1 MMRKKQALYLG
12 MTAVGVAGFLAA
24 YPPHLSAQNTVAID
38 ADDIGGVVTG
48 PAGPEAGV
56 WVIAETT
63 DLGTK
68 MSKMVVTDDQGRY
81 VLPDLPKAKYKVWV
95 RGYGLVDSAK
105 VDSEPGKQLNL
116 TAMKAPNDKAA
127 AEYYPAIYWYSMIHA
142 PDASQFPGTG
152 PSGNGINPVMRTKGQ
167 YMDVLKT
174 NGCVTCHQLG
184 NKATREIPESLGKFA
199 SGYEAWTRRI
209 QSGQASTQMVNNIDR
224 LGTQA
229 TLKMLGDWTDRIA
242 AGEIPASKPTRPQG
256 VERNAVVTVWDWSN
270 PKAYL
275 HDATVSD
282 KRNPSINANGLIFG
296 ATENSTDMVPVFD
309 PKTNKAYE
317 VKLQVRDPKTPS
329 ESEVPM
335 FAASPYF
342 GDEKIWDGQT
352 SPHSLYYDQK
362 GRVWYTARIR
372 PAANPDWC
380 KAGSNHP
387 SAKVFPLTQSGRQ
400 LEIFDPKTEKYT
412 LIDTCFPTHHVQFGF
427 DKDNTAWVS
436 AGGPNVPVAGW
447 VNMRIL
453 DETGDEQKA
462 QGWTPFILDTNGN
475 GKRDTGWTEP
485 NQPVD
490 PTKDHRINVAFYGAS
505 PAHDG
510 SVWGTS
516 LAYPG
521 NLVRLDPTKE
531 NPSETALAELYEVPA
546 PGYGPR
552 GMDIDSKNVV
562 WIPLSSGHMAS
573 FDRTKCKVLNGPT
586 ATGKH
591 CPEGWTLYPF
601 PGPQLANEGSGGS
614 AEASYY
620 TWVDQHDVLG
630 LGKDVPFAT
639 GNLNES
645 LIALKDGK
653 MVNIVVP
660 YPMGF
665 YAKTFDGRIDD
676 ANAGWKGRGIWASA
690 GNRTPFHV
698 EGGKGNVPKLTKI
711 QLRNSPLDH

>member
-1 MMRKKQALYLG
+1 
-12 MTAVGVAGFLAA
+12 
-24 YPPHLSAQNTVAID
+24 
-38 ADDIGGVVTG
+38 
-48 PAGPEAGV
+48 
-56 WVIAETT
+56 
-63 DLGTK
+63 
-68 MSKMVVTDDQGRY
+68 
-81 VLPDLPKAKYKVWV
+81 
-95 RGYGLVDSAK
+95 
-105 VDSEPGKQLNL
+105 
-116 TAMKAPNDKAA
+116 
-127 AEYYPAIYWYSMIHA
+127 
-142 PDASQFPGTG
+142 
-152 PSGNGINPVMRTKGQ
+152 
-167 YMDVLKT
+167 
-174 NGCVTCHQLG
+174 
-184 NKATREIPESLGKFA
+184 
-199 SGYEAWTRRI
+199 
-209 QSGQASTQMVNNIDR
+209 
-224 LGTQA
+224 
-229 TLKMLGDWTDRIA
+229 
-242 AGEIPASKPTRPQG
+242 
-256 VERNAVVTVWDWSN
+256 
-270 PKAYL
+270 
-275 HDATVSD
+275 
-282 KRNPSINANGLIFG
+282 
-296 ATENSTDMVPVFD
+296 
-309 PKTNKAYE
+309 
-317 VKLQVRDPKTPS
+317 
-329 ESEVPM
+329 
-335 FAASPYF
+335 
-342 GDEKIWDGQT
+342 
-352 SPHSLYYDQK
+352 
-362 GRVWYTARIR
+362 
-372 PAANPDWC
+372 
-380 KAGSNHP
+380 
-387 SAKVFPLTQSGRQ
+387 
-400 LEIFDPKTEKYT
+400 
-412 LIDTCFPTHHVQFGF
+412 
-427 DKDNTAWVS
+427 
-436 AGGPNVPVAGW
+436 VAGW

>member
-1 MMRKKQALYLG
+1 MKIARAWYLG
-12 MTAVGVAGFLAA
+12 AAVFGVAGVLAA
-24 YPPHLSAQNTVAID
+24 GPLTAQVTVTID

-48 PAGPEAGV
+48 PGGPEAGV

-68 MSKMVVTDDQGRY
+68 FAKMVVTDDQGRY

-105 VDSEPGKQLNL
+105 VDSEPGKTLNL
-116 TAMKAPNDKAA
+116 RATPAPNAAAA
-127 AEYYPAIYWYSMIHA
+127 AEYYPAIYWYSMIRV
-142 PDASQFPGTG
+142 PEKGEFPGTAA
-152 PSGNGINPVMRTKGQ
+152 NGFNPAMKSQGEFLNLV
-167 YMDVLKT
+167 KT

-184 NKATREIPESLGKFA
+184 NKATRTIPKALGEFKN
-199 SGYEAWTRRI
+199 GHEAWTRRI
-209 QSGQASTQMVNNIDR
+209 QSGQAGLNMVNTMDR
-224 LGTQA
+224 MGTQG
-229 TLKMLGDWTDRIA
+229 TLRMFGDWTDRVA
-242 AGEIPASKPTRPQG
+242 KGELPATKPQRPQG

-620 TWVDQHDVLG
+620 TWVDQHNILG

>member
-1 MMRKKQALYLG
+1 MRTKRAFYLG
-12 MTAVGVAGFLAA
+12 ATALGLAGFVAA
-24 YPPHLSAQNTVAID
+24 FPLHVGAQNTVAID
-38 ADDIGGVVTG
+38 ADDIGGVVTSSK
-48 PAGPEAGV
+48 GPEAGV

-68 MSKMVVTDDQGRY
+68 MSRSVVTDDQGRY
-81 VLPDLPKAKYKVWV
+81 VIPDLPKAKYKVWV
-95 RGYGLVDSAK
+95 RGYGLVDSTK

-116 TAMKAPNDKAA
+116 TATIAPNDKAA
-127 AEYYPAIYWYSMIHA
+127 AEYYPAIYWFSMVHVPGA
-142 PDASQFPGTG
+142 DQFPGTG
-152 PSGNGINPVMRTKGQ
+152 PSGNGFEPGMRTQGV
-167 YMDVLKT
+167 MLDVLKT

-184 NKATREIPESLGKFA
+184 NQATRTIPDSLGKFA
-199 SGYEAWTRRI
+199 NGYEAWTRRI
-209 QSGQASTQMVNNIDR
+209 QSGQASSQMVNNINR
-224 LGTQA
+224 MGAQGA
-229 TLKMLGDWTDRIA
+229 LKMLGDWTDRVA
-242 AGEIPASKPTRPQG
+242 AGEIPATKPRRPEG
-256 VERNAVVTVWDWSN
+256 VERNAVVTTFDWSN

-282 KRNPSINANGLIFG
+282 KRDPSINANGLIFG
-296 ATENSTDMVPVFD
+296 ASENSTDMVPVFD
-309 PKTNKAYE
+309 PVKMQAYE

-329 ESEVPM
+329 TADAPM
-335 FAASPYF
+335 FAPSPYN
-342 GDEKIWDGQT
+342 GDEKLWDAQT
-352 SPHSLYYDQK
+352 DPHSLYYDQK

-372 PAANPDWC
+372 PPANPDWC

-387 SAKVFPLTQSGRQ
+387 SAKVFPLQASGRQ
-400 LEIFDPKTEKYT
+400 LEIYDPKTKKYT

-462 QGWTPFILDTNGN
+462 QGWTPFIVDTNGN
-475 GKRDTGWTEP
+475 GKRDAGWTEP
-485 NQPVD
+485 NQPID

-510 SVWGTS
+510 TVWGTS
-516 LAYPG
+516 LAHPG
-521 NLVRLDPTKE
+521 NLVRLDPTQP
-531 NPSETALAELYEVPA
+531 NPAETALAEIYEVPA

-552 GMDIDSKNVV
+552 GMDVDTKGVV
-562 WIPLSSGHMAS
+562 WIPLASGHMAS

-601 PGPQLANEGSGGS
+601 PGPKLVGDTGTGS

-630 LGKDVPFAT
+630 LGKDTPFAT
-639 GNLNES
+639 GNENES

-653 MVNIVVP
+653 MINIVVP

-698 EGGKGNVPKLTKI
+698 EGGKGNTPKLTKI
-711 QLRNSPLDH
+711 QLRPDPLAH

>member
-1 MMRKKQALYLG
+1 MMKTRQAFYLG
-12 MTAVGVAGFLAA
+12 ATALGVAGFLAA
-24 YPPHLSAQNTVAID
+24 YQVNAQNTVAID
-38 ADDIGGVVTG
+38 ADDIGGVVTSSKG
-48 PAGPEAGV
+48 AEAGV

-68 MSKMVVTDDQGRY
+68 MSRSVVTDDQGRY
-81 VLPDLPKAKYKVWV
+81 VIPDLPKGKYKVWV
-95 RGYGLVDSAK
+95 RGYGLVDSPK

-116 TAMKAPNDKAA
+116 TAVVAPNEKAA
-127 AEYYPAIYWYSMIHA
+127 AEYYPAIYWFSMIHV
-142 PDASQFPGTG
+142 PGVDQFPGTAA
-152 PSGNGINPVMRTKGQ
+152 NGFEPRIRSQGEML
-167 YMDVLKT
+167 DVLKT

-184 NKATREIPESLGKFA
+184 NKATRTIPESLGKFA
-199 SGYEAWTRRI
+199 NGYEAWTRRI
-209 QSGQASTQMVNNIDR
+209 QSGQASTQMVNNVGR
-224 LGTQA
+224 MGAQGA
-229 TLKMLGDWTDRIA
+229 LKMLGDWTDRVA
-242 AGEIPASKPTRPQG
+242 AGELPASKPRRPEG
-256 VERNAVVTVWDWSN
+256 VERNAVVTTYDWSN

-282 KRNPSINANGLIFG
+282 KRDPTRNANGLIFG

-309 PKTNKAYE
+309 PKTNKAFE
-317 VKLQVRDPKTPS
+317 VKLQVRDPKTPN
-329 ESEVPM
+329 EQEVPM

-362 GRVWYTARIR
+362 DRVWFTARIR
-372 PAANPDWC
+372 PLNNPDWC

-387 SAKVFPLTQSGRQ
+387 SAKAYPIAQSGRQ
-400 LEIFDPKTEKYT
+400 LEIYDPKTQKHT

-436 AGGPNVPVAGW
+436 AGGPASGVAGW

-475 GKRDTGWTEP
+475 GKRDEYTEP
-485 NQPVD
+485 NQPFD
-490 PTKDHRINVAFYGAS
+490 PAKDRRINVAFYGAS
-505 PAHDG
+505 PAKDG
-510 SVWGTS
+510 TVWGSS
-516 LAYPG
+516 LAFPG
-521 NLVRLDPTKE
+521 YVVRLDPTKP
-531 NPSETALAELYEVPA
+531 NPETTALAEVYEVPA

-552 GMDIDSKNVV
+552 GFDVDTKGVAWV
-562 WIPLSSGHMAS
+562 PLSSGHLAS
-573 FDRTKCKVLNGPT
+573 FDRSKCKVLNGPT
-586 ATGKH
+586 MRDGKH

-601 PGPQLANEGSGGS
+601 PGPKLVGDTGTGS

-620 TWVDQHDVLG
+620 TWVDQHNVLG
-630 LGKDVPFAT
+630 LGADIPFAT
-639 GNLNES
+639 GNQNES

-653 MVNIVVP
+653 MINIVVP

-698 EGGKGNVPKLTKI
+698 EGQGKGEVPKLTKI
-711 QLRNSPLDH
+711 QLRPDPLAH

>member
-1 MMRKKQALYLG
+1 
-12 MTAVGVAGFLAA
+12 
-24 YPPHLSAQNTVAID
+24 
-38 ADDIGGVVTG
+38 
-48 PAGPEAGV
+48 
-56 WVIAETT
+56 
-63 DLGTK
+63 
-68 MSKMVVTDDQGRY
+68 MVVTDDQGRY
-81 VLPDLPKAKYKVWV
+81 VLPDLPKAKYKIWV
-95 RGYGLVDSAK
+95 RGYGLVDSPK

-116 TAMKAPNDKAA
+116 TAVKAPDDKAA
-127 AEYYPAIYWYSMIHA
+127 AEYYPAIYWYSMIKT

-152 PSGNGINPVMRTKGQ
+152 PSGNGINPAMRTKGQ

-184 NKATREIPESLGKFA
+184 NKATRTIPESLGKFA

-229 TLKMLGDWTDRIA
+229 TLKMLGDWTDRVA
-242 AGEIPASKPTRPQG
+242 AGEIPASKPSRPQG

-282 KRNPSINANGLIFG
+282 KRNPTINANGLIFG

-309 PKTNKAYE
+309 PVKNTAYE

-400 LEIFDPKTEKYT
+400 LEIYDPKTQKYT

-573 FDRTKCKVLNGPT
+573 FDRSKCKVLNGPT

-601 PGPQLANEGSGGS
+601 PGPQLAGEGSGGS

-630 LGKDVPFAT
+630 LGKDIPFAT
-639 GNLNES
+639 GNENES

-653 MVNIVVP
+653 MINIVVP

-711 QLRNSPLDH
+711 QLRPDPLAH